1 MLRIS
6 APKTRIP
13 WIADPFCQ
21 PLLAGSVT
29 RGGIITQKTRKTEM
43 IFTIDKEK
51 KTSDRNAFL
60 IKVNKQNN

>member
-29 RGGIITQKTRKTEM
+29 RGGIITQKTRKTET
-43 IFTIDKEK
+43 IFKIDKEK
-51 KTSDRNAFL
+51 KNSDRNAFL